1 MLPTCSSWHDR
12 LWTPRK
18 GMQGQTDRQTIK
30 SCMSMLYTKYRFWA
44 RVQWIYMV
52 GEWQVFTRQW
62 QVVCVFA
69 KNWKRIVCFP
79 RGLTDK
85 KMCRTCRW
93 CVNHIMY
100 SIMYYNIICLEL
112 RTWEV
117 EFRSQTLDLAISNS
131 SKTKNGPLDRLCS
144 LELPLVIPHT
154 IYYIHISIC
163 VLPRGSETIYS
174 FLPHLSVSGTPSADS
189 IGIVRALLTRG

>member
-1 MLPTCSSWHDR
+1 MLLAAKPFLLMLPTCSSWHDR

-93 CVNHIMY
+93 YVNHIMY
-100 SIMYYNIICLEL
+100 SIMYYNTICLEL

-117 EFRSQTLDLAISNS
+117 EFRSQTLDLAISNFLGLLILGFRIQ
-131 SKTKNGPLDRLCS
+131 N
-144 LELPLVIPHT
+144 LELRIW
-154 IYYIHISIC
+154 SWS
-163 VLPRGSETIYS
+163 PRS
-174 FLPHLSVSGTPSADS
+174 
-189 IGIVRALLTRG
+189 